1 MKIIT
6 LKLRN
11 QREWQFLQD
20 LLRRL
25 NINFEWE
32 EEKKVSEKPPPQHG
46 DDISDLFGSWLSD
59 KTSDELIESI
69 MSARVSQTRE
79 IQL

>member
-32 EEKKVSEKPPPQHG
+32 EEKKVSEKPPPNMEM
-46 DDISDLFGSWLSD
+46 IF
-59 KTSDELIESI
+59 LICLAVGCQTKQV
-69 MSARVSQTRE
+69 MS
-79 IQL
+79 

>member
-11 QREWQFLQD
+11 QSEWQFLLD

-25 NINFEWE
+25 NVNFEWR
-32 EEKKVSEKPPPQHG
+32 EEKEGSENAPPPNA
-46 DDISDLFGSWLSD
+46 DAISELFGSWPSD
-59 KTSDELIESI
+59 KSSDEVIESI
-69 MSARVSQTRE
+69 QDARVSQTRE
-79 IQL
+79 IHL